1 MFDIGF
7 TELVLIAIVSLLV
20 IGPERLPETLRTAG
34 LWLGRIRRSFNE
46 VKRDIERE
54 LRTDEIRQT
63 LHNERVLKELRETQE
78 QLNSLKAPLDANQL
92 LKTEEE
98 RTATQL
104 PDAEPPATNRADKP

>member
-34 LWLGRIRRSFNE
+34 LWLGRIRRGFNE

-54 LRTDEIRQT
+54 LRTDEILQT

-78 QLNSLKAPLDANQL
+78 QLNALKAPLDAGAL
-92 LKTEEE
+92 LSEEPKE
-98 RTATQL
+98 KSPSGPA
-104 PDAEPPATNRADKP
+104 APPPGAGKS